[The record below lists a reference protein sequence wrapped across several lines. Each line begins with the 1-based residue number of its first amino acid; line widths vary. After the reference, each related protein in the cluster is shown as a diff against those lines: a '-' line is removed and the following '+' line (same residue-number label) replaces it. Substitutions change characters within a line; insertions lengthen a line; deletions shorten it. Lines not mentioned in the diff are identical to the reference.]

1 MPRVRTTWNN
11 EEIVKRASMP
21 KQADPY
27 LMNQDHVK
35 VQPSAEKYVTG
46 DPSTFGEDV
55 NTDDRW
61 KEETGKRNEI
71 GMPEFR
77 KDTFN
82 HPEKTA
88 GLNEAHLIKKAD
100 LATTVA
106 RMMLAG
112 KKFAD
117 EKTAEQAV
125 EDQAFNLMFLPDNAL
140 LDTHARLAAE
150 QAEEQQAAE
159 QEKQAGEMPEA
170 LKKHM
175 EEKAEAK
182 GESKDEQ
189 SQEKQAQDEQAQA
202 QKQDEDPQA
211 KEAALALASALKSG
225 DQAKI
230 ASALSTQVKV
240 ALSIAKKAAMEQ
252 LVAQAQD
259 MATQA
264 GQMGEQMSAQ
274 AQSLVQA
281 IQAGQSGQQ
290 MAQQAAQMA
299 QSAATYAGQ
308 DPMKAVEAAK
318 LAQQCAKLAQDC
330 MSMDAQPTEQ
340 QVQAA
345 IAPKAATQT
354 LSAEQMQAAQQ
365 AQQDAMKAAEQAMQA
380 AGQQQAPAQTQAQ
393 QAPEQQMQ
401 AQAPAQQQDVQAMDD
416 MLLNDMMGGP
426 APADAGMDGLSL
438 EPAPMDVGEIGLGP
452 EDEVLTQLFTANQ
465 EAQDAQDAQQGGQD
479 KQAHS
484 LRTASMRTVGTRP
497 TGGVSKIGGAA
508 GAPAGTGDV
517 NKLASLWQSAPD
529 VRDAFGLPKS

>member
-1 MPRVRTTWNN
+1 MTRVRTTWNN

-35 VQPSAEKYVTG
+35 QQPSAEKYVTG
-46 DPSTFGEDV
+46 DPSSFGEDV

-61 KEETGKRNEI
+61 KEEAGKRNEI
-71 GMPEFR
+71 GMGEFR
-77 KDTFN
+77 KDTFS

-88 GLNEAHLIKKAD
+88 GLNEALLIKKAD

-150 QAEEQQAAE
+150 QEEQQAE

-175 EEKAEAK
+175 EEKAEEKAQ
-182 GESKDEQ
+182 GESQD
-189 SQEKQAQDEQAQA
+189 KQAQDQAEQA
-202 QKQDEDPQA
+202 KQDEDPQA
-211 KEAALALASALKSG
+211 KEAALDLAAAFKSG

-230 ASALSTQVKV
+230 ASALNKQVKV

-252 LVAQAQD
+252 LVAQAQEVQV
-259 MATQA
+259 QA

-274 AQSLVQA
+274 AQQLVQA
-281 IQAGQSGQQ
+281 IQAGQGGQQ

-299 QSAATYAGQ
+299 QQAATYAGQ
-308 DPMKAVEAAK
+308 DPSQAVQAAK

-330 MSMDAQPTEQ
+330 MSMDQQPTEQ

-345 IAPKAATQT
+345 VAPKSATQT
-354 LSAEQMQAAQQ
+354 MTAEQMQAAQQ
-365 AQQDAMKAAEQAMQA
+365 AQQEAMKAAEQAMQA
-380 AGQQQAPAQTQAQ
+380 AGQQMQQQAQGQ
-393 QAPEQQMQ
+393 QAPV
-401 AQAPAQQQDVQAMDD
+401 QQDVQAMDD

-438 EPAPMDVGEIGLGP
+438 ELAPMDVGEIGLGP
-452 EDEVLTQLFTANQ
+452 EDDVLTQLFTANQ

-497 TGGVSKIGGAA
+497 SGGVAKIGGAA
-508 GAPAGTGDV
+508 GAPAAGTDV